1 MKKKEEIIGEAKIL
15 PHDTD
20 TEQAVL
26 ATLMRYNDKFD
37 EYSDL
42 LNEDLFY
49 YPTEKAVYR
58 CIAGVIKDGG
68 LTDINSLFN
77 YYQSHEFDTELFRSD
92 FLNIFQLSNTQTL
105 GQDIRRLNDMGRRR
119 SCWRILQQ
127 AASKVLD
134 LTEDYDEE
142 INGMRTA
149 IDEVSAGSGGDEITT
164 FDESM
169 TKLEHE
175 IEENRHGKRQSLIT
189 GFKLIDDKYLL
200 SPNKMTVIAAFTS
213 VGKSA
218 LALNIA
224 MNVAK
229 QGEAVAYYSL
239 EMSHTELVSRA
250 ISFDMNIPSYV
261 IMNEQLSDRKLDDF
275 KTIKAK
281 LKDLPIYFD
290 DRSTVNFDKT
300 MRSIR
305 TMVKTKNIK
314 MAIIDYLQI
323 YSQMNDDVEK
333 SIAYMAREA
342 KNVAKET
349 GIPVIL
355 LSQLNRSGDHP
366 SIKMLRGSGQIEES
380 ADNIV
385 LIDRPEAYP
394 ENKVKSYIGEFKE
407 MSIQNTAKLILTK
420 GRGVGTGCALI
431 GFDAAHT
438 RFYEI
443 DWSNSEG
450 GKYTEKKVDLPF

>member
-26 ATLMRYNDKFD
+26 ATLMRYNDKFA

-49 YPTEKAVYR
+49 YPTEKAIYR
-58 CIAGVIKDGG
+58 CIVGVIKDGG

-77 YYQSHEFDTELFRSD
+77 YYQSHEFDMELFRSD

-142 INGMRTA
+142 VNGMRTA

-175 IEENRHGKRQSLIT
+175 IEENRQGKRQSLIT

-261 IMNEQLSDRKLDDF
+261 IMNEHLSDRKLDDF
-275 KTIKAK
+275 KTIKAQ

-314 MAIIDYLQI
+314 LAIIDYLQI

-443 DWSNSEG
+443 EWSKSEG

>member
-1 MKKKEEIIGEAKIL
+1 
-15 PHDTD
+15 
-20 TEQAVL
+20 
-26 ATLMRYNDKFD
+26 MRYNDKFD

-149 IDEVSAGSGGDEITT
+149 IDEVSGGSGGDEITT

-275 KTIKAK
+275 KIIKAK

-314 MAIIDYLQI
+314 LAIIDYLQI

-349 GIPVIL
+349 CIPVIL